1 MTQPA
6 HGWRSHYA
14 LLVLLFVYTMSYI
27 DRQIMG
33 ILVEPIKQEFGV
45 SDTAMGLL
53 TGLAFALFYGVLAIP
68 FGRYADR
75 ANRRNFVSYC
85 CAAWSVMTALCGM
98 ATGFWT
104 LTLARM
110 GVAVGEAGG
119 GAPSIS
125 MIADHYPPQ
134 QRGRAMS
141 IYMLGPQLGILLG
154 FGLGGWIAQ
163 HYGWRAAFLVMS
175 VPGVL
180 AAILLRFTTVE
191 PQRGIWETA
200 AGAAAPPAT
209 ESLGLVLRDLWAS
222 RAFVRITL
230 AVLLMVF
237 AGTGIG
243 IWTPAFLVRSHGM
256 TLQGA
261 GAAVG
266 LHFFGALRTGFLH
279 DASDRPLAA
288 GKLCDATLNGLLCAV
303 WLCHGMVDGPRLR
316 RVGRAHRAVSPCH
329 RHGRLRLGYHDS
341 GRRLWPAG
349 GGHSQRPAGAAIWQR
364 STALGARYRNG
375 CKLPARDCRLH
386 TGIKGLQPNPGIAG
400 GRNLAS
406 SSQIFTLLRPQTVMV
421 LWVRFS
427 SMRKIRRST
436 AGFIALKVSPTN
448 DSLRGTRFLEYG
460 ELPLLNIDKKH
471 FLPKNSSCRR
481 VVVTEADPCPS
492 SAIV

>member
-6 HGWRSHYA
+6 HGWRSHYT
-14 LLVLLFVYTMSYI
+14 LVLLLFVYTMSYI

-33 ILVEPIKQEFGV
+33 VLVQPIKQEFGV
-45 SDTAMGLL
+45 SDTAMGVL

-75 ANRRNFVSYC
+75 ANRRNFVGYC
-85 CAAWSVMTALCGM
+85 CAAWSVMTGLCGM

-104 LTLARM
+104 LALARM

-141 IYMLGPQLGILLG
+141 VYMLGPQLGIVLG

-163 HYGWRAAFLVMS
+163 HYGWRAAFLSMS

-180 AAILLRFTTVE
+180 AALLLRFTAVE
-191 PQRGIWETA
+191 PRRGIWEEA
-200 AGAAAPPAT
+200 AGAAAAPPT

-230 AVLLMVF
+230 AVVLMVF

-261 GAAVG
+261 GAVMGVLGGLAAVTGTLACGWLSDVLAKRDRRWRVGVPLLGCVLSVPLG
-266 LHFFGALRTGFLH
+266 LAFYLMPATEPWLIGGFAMPRAMGFYVLFGFVTVWWTAPVYAVLAELIVPYRRATAMAVFGLVITIVGAGFGPLLVGMLSDFLVPHFGNEALRWALVIATGVSYLLGIVAF
-279 DASDRPLAA
+279 ALALRA
-288 GKLCDATLNGLLCAV
+288 YSQTLA
-303 WLCHGMVDGPRLR
+303 
-316 RVGRAHRAVSPCH
+316 
-329 RHGRLRLGYHDS
+329 
-341 GRRLWPAG
+341 
-349 GGHSQRPAGAAIWQR
+349 
-364 STALGARYRNG
+364 
-375 CKLPARDCRLH
+375 
-386 TGIKGLQPNPGIAG
+386 
-400 GRNLAS
+400 
-406 SSQIFTLLRPQTVMV
+406 
-421 LWVRFS
+421 
-427 SMRKIRRST
+427 
-436 AGFIALKVSPTN
+436 
-448 DSLRGTRFLEYG
+448 
-460 ELPLLNIDKKH
+460 
-471 FLPKNSSCRR
+471 
-481 VVVTEADPCPS
+481 
-492 SAIV
+492 